1 MAPVMTASTEELERP
16 SEWLRR
22 FAEDDAAYR
31 ELLLDSGCI
40 AVAAYR
46 LARARCRVQPMAA
59 ALPTLAELRA
69 AADDIAARTDLPRAE
84 HIGVLVADCELA
96 GLTIILPPSFDSA
109 A

>member
-1 MAPVMTASTEELERP
+1 MTRYSEELERP

-22 FAEDDAAYR
+22 FAEDGAAFR
-31 ELLLDSGCI
+31 ELWESSGNI

-46 LARARCRVQPMAA
+46 LARARCRTQPMASN
-59 ALPTLAELRA
+59 LPTLTEVRA
-69 AADDIAARTDLPRAE
+69 AADEIAARVGLPRTE

-96 GLTIILPPSFDSA
+96 GLTIVLPPSFDSA